1 MLAEILGKISRTGS
15 NLTERLEDNLT
26 GNVFGVLRYIPF
38 SAALGEVLANG
49 VYPRSVGE
57 EIRDIQNGFWAKR
70 IPLTDITA
78 DNVVELVFKTFDRI

>member
-1 MLAEILGKISRTGS
+1 MLAEIQGKISRTGS

-49 VYPRSVGE
+49 VYPKSVGRKYA
-57 EIRDIQNGFWAKR
+57 IS
-70 IPLTDITA
+70 ITA
-78 DNVVELVFKTFDRI
+78 FGQIVLIFGHMIERGD